1 MSSIRSRMFQFA
13 LRNRNLLQ
21 FKLKLKPEI
30 TADTDIVALRAK
42 TEKPTSLFGKLPEGL
57 KIRQAEI
64 PGIYA
69 EYLSPETPQP
79 GKIVMYFHG
88 GGYVLGSAQS
98 HRIHVSKVVSGT
110 NITALTFNYGLA
122 PEDPFPKGLND
133 AMEVY
138 KHLLNNGYRG
148 EDIAFMGDSAGG
160 GLALSTLNKLKDEK
174 SELPACVVALS
185 PWTDLKNTG
194 ESLTSNEDVDYLT
207 WRESWTVFSDYYR
220 KDEDAENPYI
230 SPLYGELSGLPPMQ
244 IFVGS
249 DELLRDDS
257 IRYAEKAKSAG
268 VDVNLTIGE
277 GLFHCYPV
285 CSPIFPEATSAMK
298 QLCDFIKNHL
308 LK

>member
-1 MSSIRSRMFQFA
+1 MTSIRSKMFQFA
-13 LRNRNLLQ
+13 LRNRNILQ

-30 TADTDIVALRAK
+30 TADTDIVALRVK
-42 TEKPTSLFGKLPEGL
+42 TEKPTGLFGKLPNGM
-57 KIRQAEI
+57 KIKEAGI

-69 EYLSPETPQP
+69 EYLYAERPEP
-79 GKIVMYFHG
+79 GKIILYFHG

-122 PEDPFPKGLND
+122 PENPFPKGLND
-133 AMEVY
+133 SIEVY
-138 KHLLNNGYRG
+138 SYLLNMGYRG

-160 GLALSTLNKLKDEK
+160 GLALSTLNKIKADTI
-174 SELPACVVALS
+174 ELPACVVALS

-194 ESLTSNEDVDYLT
+194 ESLTSNEGVDYLT

-220 KDEDAENPYI
+220 NGEDAKNPFI
-230 SPLYGELSGLPPMQ
+230 SPLYGDLSGLPPMQ
-244 IFVGS
+244 IYVGA

-257 IRYAEKAKSAG
+257 TRYAGKAKAAG
-268 VDVNLTIGE
+268 VDAELTIAE
-277 GLFHCYPV
+277 KMFHCYPV
-285 CSPIFPEATSAMK
+285 CSPLFPEATNAMNK
-298 QLCDFIKNHL
+298 LCDFVKKHL